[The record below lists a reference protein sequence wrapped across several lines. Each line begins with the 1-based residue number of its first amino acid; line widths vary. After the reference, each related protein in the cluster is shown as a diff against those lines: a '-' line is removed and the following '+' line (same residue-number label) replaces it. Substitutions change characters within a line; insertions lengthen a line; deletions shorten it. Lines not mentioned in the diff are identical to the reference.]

1 MVLDQEIDDRD
12 AAVRAMLVAQ
22 VQRSAEQP
30 ASLADALRSPG
41 LGRSRM
47 GLMAAVASGVVLVLV
62 IVLSAVAIRVGAGG
76 GAPAHSGDPSISAS
90 DGVTTPTPSD
100 PNAIPDVE
108 APAGVLLGRYTS
120 ADGPNQTHTI
130 HPNGLALSVRYACTG
145 RGAYFFGI
153 SHDSEDSGDGSCGG
167 GGGYGNKGH
176 TGALTVTI
184 RTAKTMRWT
193 FVVVGIP
200 ETYVTPQP
208 VLSPTDS
215 AGAAVRFCTG
225 ADLAVRYQPVLGPNE
240 VTEVGGGQLVLTNT
254 SSSTCA
260 LAGHP
265 LVRFLDGSRPL
276 GHHTMDAVD
285 QRSSEAKGLRPV
297 IVAPGGKAYS
307 QIGWYLPNFY
317 VPNEEGPCQA
327 RTVHALR
334 VDLGNRLAGAA
345 QQGSFDVPIGTAT
358 ACLNG
363 AHGTNGKYGQL
374 SSTVFVDYA
383 AEPGK

>member
-1 MVLDQEIDDRD
+1 MVHDLRIDDRD
-12 AAVRAMLVAQ
+12 AAVRAMLVEQ
-22 VQRSAEQP
+22 VERSAEQP
-30 ASLADALRSPG
+30 PSLADALRSPG
-41 LGRSRM
+41 LGRARM
-47 GLMAAVASGVVLVLV
+47 GLMAAVVSGVVLVLV
-62 IVLSAVAIRVGAGG
+62 IVLSAVAIQIGG
-76 GAPAHSGDPSISAS
+76 GRGAPAHSGAPSISAS
-90 DGVTTPTPSD
+90 DGRTTPTPSASD
-100 PNAIPDVE
+100 GIPDVE

-120 ADGPNQTHTI
+120 ADGPNQTHVI

-145 RGAYFFGI
+145 KGAYFFGI
-153 SHDSEDSGDGSCGG
+153 SHDSEDSGDGGCGA
-167 GGGYGNKGH
+167 GGGYGDKGH

-184 RTAKTMRWT
+184 RTAKAMRWT

-200 ETYVTPQP
+200 ETYVTPRP
-208 VLSPTDS
+208 VLTPTDA
-215 AGAAVRFCTG
+215 AGAVVRFCTD
-225 ADLAVRYQPVLGPNE
+225 ADLAVRYEPVRGPTG
-240 VTEVGGGQLVLTNT
+240 VTEVAGGQLVLTNT
-254 SSSTCA
+254 SSGGCA

-265 LVRFLDGSRPL
+265 KVRFLDGSTPL

-285 QRSSEAKGLRPV
+285 QRSSEKQGLVPV
-297 IVAPGGKAYS
+297 ILAPGGKAYS

-363 AHGTNGKYGQL
+363 PHGTNGKYGQL
-374 SSTVFVDYA
+374 SSTVFVDYS
-383 AEPGK
+383 AEPGE